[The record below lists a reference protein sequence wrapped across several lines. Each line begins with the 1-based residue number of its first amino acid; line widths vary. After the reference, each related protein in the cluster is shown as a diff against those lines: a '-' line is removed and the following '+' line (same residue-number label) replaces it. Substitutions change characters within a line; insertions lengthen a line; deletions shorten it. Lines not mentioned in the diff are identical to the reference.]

1 MTHANINQNS
11 QLELRHLPLNNMQSH
26 DIENDMQNK

>member
-11 QLELRHLPLNNMQSH
+11 QLELCHLPLNNMQSH
-26 DIENDMQNK
+26 DIENDTQK

>member
-11 QLELRHLPLNNMQSH
+11 QLELHHLPLNNMQSH
-26 DIENDMQNK
+26 NIENDMQK